1 MFRPNIRGIPR
12 QDLRPGLN
20 GWHLKGQPQKV
31 IPYSWPWR
39 TNWVHQIHRNPKL
52 DVFLSRSGKVHIL
65 VDVDGDGN
73 KKPRGKFFYA
83 VMAGVT
89 ALGAL
94 MLATSSIAETK
105 SIAPVE
111 LAGSPVAVTNCD
123 QLMLNPDKFLAKENS
138 SSQDQLQLK
147 VISEQQLG
155 GVKSKDV
162 SVSCGAQ
169 TSDYRVTYIKQKDVW
184 NIKKWVRLE
193 K

>member
-20 GWHLKGQPQKV
+20 GWHLKSQPQKV

-155 GVKSKDV
+155 GVKSKVV
-162 SVSCGAQ
+162 SVSCGTQ
-169 TSDYRVTYIKQKDVW
+169 RSEYRVTYIKQKDVW
-184 NIKKWVRLE
+184 NITKWVRLE
-193 K
+193 N